1 MSRLAR
7 EERAQKRRWA
17 EPGSRHDTLVRVAKW
32 VLPAAFVAMLLILAF
47 APFSKREENTFI
59 LDKTEV
65 AQAEERMR
73 VEKARYRGEDGE
85 GRKFLIVAN
94 EAVQETSRVPIV
106 NIRGM
111 AARLETRRGPLIVLA
126 PRSRYDIEDKRVAV
140 PGPLRISGPDGYRL
154 DTADVELDLD
164 AKTLRSNGAVTG
176 ATRLGT
182 FEAGGLSA
190 DLDARTVSLTGR
202 ARLKI
207 AQGAV
212 R

>member
-1 MSRLAR
+1 MSQLAR

-17 EPGSRHDTLVRVAKW
+17 EPGSRHDSLVRLAKW
-32 VLPAAFVAMLLILAF
+32 LLPAAFVAIFLVLTI
-47 APFSKREENTFI
+47 APFSNREENNFI

-65 AQAEERMR
+65 DQAEERMR
-73 VEKARYRGEDGE
+73 VEKARYRGEDDE

-106 NIRGM
+106 NIAGM
-111 AARLETRRGPLIVLA
+111 AARLDTEDGPVIVRA
-126 PRSRYDIEDKRVAV
+126 PRSRYDIERKIIAV
-140 PGPLRISGPDGYRL
+140 PGRLSVTGPDGYRL
-154 DTADVELDLD
+154 DTADVTLDLD
-164 AKTLRSNGAVTG
+164 TKMLRSDGAVSG

-182 FEAGGLSA
+182 FTAGGLAA
-190 DLDARTVSLTGR
+190 DLDDRSVALTGR